1 VKAKVYRNLAGSQI
15 LNKAP
20 PGLRGQVAL
29 RRFER
34 ESGAFTLL
42 VFSTKGAEP
51 VLSGAVKHALADLP
65 ESDRLVAF
73 GGCFTLEAL
82 AHFRE
87 RGVEVFARSDFPWT
101 DEGFGNTRTFIASP
115 VKFPVK

>member
-1 VKAKVYRNLAGSQI
+1 MKAKVYRNLAGSQI

-20 PGLRGQVAL
+20 PGLREQVAL

-42 VFSTKGAEP
+42 VFSRAEP
-51 VLSGAVKHALADLP
+51 VLSGAAKHALADLP

-73 GGCFTLEAL
+73 GGCLTLEAL

-101 DEGFGNTRTFIASP
+101 DEEFSHIRTFIASP